1 MYLKRFEELWSSE
14 HGQPYMICLL
24 TSASI
29 IADGLYMFHPSA
41 HQAAEIYPELSRI
54 ALERIAAANPRNK
67 FGISDPYGFL
77 EIFAAPHGI
86 GIFQVSIHFGDA
98 TDLSILSLSVDKLL
112 AYARAHPTVNIRLPY
127 PGVGFQRWNSEPPEF
142 GVVIEE
148 LDRLPD
154 NVTVCHWRDIERPI
168 GSRKH
173 SNSGVKHGNKPILQI
188 QGRTDGPTRA
198 GCLHS

>member
-54 ALERIAAANPRNK
+54 ALEKIAAANPRNK
-67 FGISDPYGFL
+67 FGISEPYGFL
-77 EIFAAPHGI
+77 EIFGPPHGI
-86 GIFQVSIHFGDA
+86 GIFQVSVHFGDA
-98 TDLSILSLSVDKLL
+98 TDLNILSLSVDKLL
-112 AYARAHPTVNIRLPY
+112 AYSQAHPTVNIRLPY
-127 PGVGFQRWNSEPPEF
+127 PGVGFQRWNSEPPEC
-142 GVVIEE
+142 GAVVDV

-154 NVTVCHWRDIERPI
+154 YVTVCHWRDLEQPI
-168 GSRKH
+168 GKRRYL
-173 SNSGVKHGNKPILQI
+173 NSGVKHGNKPILQI
-188 QGRTDGPTRA
+188 PG
-198 GCLHS
+198 